1 MNKNKLVKRTLAI
14 VLSAAMVF
22 TNIGHSP
29 TVAYAA
35 SGNSVDFMVSGTDFV
50 AAIEDMIH
58 SGAEPLK
65 QEELDF
71 TNGKAEKYY
80 QFFFD
85 GEDPVYEF
93 YPEFDGQDMEAEVR
107 VFVRLPEAADDTYSL
122 TGEEEI
128 IFLYINNSEDTIS
141 CSTTILMSDGSEKR
155 TKRVTVKD
163 YETAFGDNRIEYK
176 SNTSATGQTEAEIPE
191 SDAAE
196 IEKPGTDAPMVET
209 PETSMEESGVTEPE
223 TGSGIPDQ
231 ETEEKENEAV
241 ETDEVIEDTKPEIV
255 EKSEPETQSPDVS
268 EEGKTQAD
276 SPVASR
282 IRHAVPVVAAV
293 DTGEENSTIEPS
305 VDKQQEDTET
315 SGTHDDS
322 EKHSNDKDNETVG
335 SVPKE
340 SSAEAESETES
351 LTEESGK
358 QTEAPADE
366 TGEETTAVESSE
378 PATDIQT
385 PSEESRTETSEET
398 QTETSEETQPVESE
412 PVQVTETQES
422 QISTETESIPVSSI
436 GNGDLVGMD
445 GCSTA
450 KAYVTTLKKLK
461 VLDEVDGYRVTY
473 EITPEDKAAI
483 VDKCDRVKA
492 GESVT
497 FGVEEQEGFRVG
509 QVEANGDVVESAYSE
524 ENIVWFTLEYV
535 EEDLEILITM
545 VPDGTSMP
553 FNKTIS
559 MDDGMDITISA
570 LPGVLPENTEV
581 TAEIVTSQVEEA
593 IRSDQSEEGRE
604 IIAAPAYDINLCLD
618 GEKLD
623 DEIWNRNGAVTVSFS
638 GPLMDQLI
646 QESQMAQVL
655 WVKDENNSTEVMEGS
670 YKDITREGTTED
682 LSFETSHFTTF
693 AAVFAVAPDIS
704 NVFNIDE
711 HGLMDEDFPKLVVRD
726 KDENTLDIE
735 ITEQE
740 DGARRVTLKD
750 GKPLPRNI
758 STWFEISYDFKNSSD
773 PFFETYSVQKGDH
786 FTYQFPSNILYD
798 KKQTVVKDIN
808 GGEAVIGTA
817 SINAE
822 GYMDVEI
829 TAENVGQNY
838 RGTAEA
844 GGKLDLEKVLE
855 EKNEITLVGDEVEYI
870 MELVPAPVQENYSV
884 KVVKGP
890 KSGKWT
896 DQDIRYDENRLP
908 SALQY
913 HVTVTADA
921 QNSGP
926 ITNVEVSDTLGNTK
940 NGTIVFDKTQE
951 IKFESNNQ
959 DTVIDNVTFGGMS
972 NGGKTIGIQLNTKDG
987 MPASMM
993 PGESVSLSYWVKL
1006 GAGAWSGQNTGN
1018 SSKEMSA
1025 SLFLE
1030 LKNTVNVTADK
1041 KVSGSDSTTFKRTI
1055 ECVTKSG
1062 IVHYNYEIDGKTEPV
1077 VIEYHVFVNP
1087 RLINMT
1093 GWTIED
1099 KLDKNQKYLGNVEV
1113 IAYTGKNGT
1122 SLGKVDDIEPIISK
1136 NPQTWKYVIENPG
1149 KYYYDFKYF
1158 TTPNEATESNLSNE
1172 IKITWPGG
1180 GSGGIGGSTGVGFL
1194 YNTYTMT
1201 KKNLSSNMKSS
1212 NNINSGGV
1220 YEPVNNTAGNVG
1232 WGDEFGTIR
1241 WQSVLTPYADGQTK
1255 GATIPAGTVYKD
1267 SLSVIKWGNKNK
1279 EDAARANMH
1288 TFKDDGSFKASFVL
1302 KDGNG
1307 RAISPDDGTYTLSFD
1322 EKLGN
1327 RGFSV
1332 VFSKD
1337 VPGPVVIEYES
1348 FVDLEMLENVGV
1360 FDKDGTKDNLRFK
1373 NVGEMTINGTTWKSA
1388 TSQPYYIEDY
1398 ISKNWVKNDT
1408 KAGTITW
1415 NLNINKGYGNDAPQ
1429 NLGRFTVDVIEY
1441 IPEGLTL
1448 DHIKFQSMNYTLKP
1462 EKGDY
1467 DIDGNK
1473 VTIHLN
1479 TVARNFSGYK
1489 MSKHIN
1495 LNIITKV
1502 TDPSIKSFTNSA
1514 QMVID
1519 GNMLHKVSAT
1529 TGFDKSFLKKGMA
1542 YSRDTAP
1549 YAEYTIL
1556 VNQPGA
1562 DISNGTLTVIDTL
1575 GVPGKMAYV
1584 PDSFKVTNAENGTP
1598 IEEANIRVGKDS
1610 FGNDSFEISNL
1621 PNKTP
1626 IKIFYKV
1633 MITGAINETV
1643 DTKNTASLLYS
1654 REGIIT
1660 ETIER
1665 SVTIVKAA
1673 FTGGG
1678 KFSIKLYKVDQNK
1691 QPLTGAAFTLS
1702 KVSEVGSP
1710 DLEYVGEF
1718 TPVIDSGNPQA
1729 GAAVL
1734 ITGLEKGQ
1742 LYYLEETTVPEG
1754 YQKAEGEYF
1763 IIPDRENGI
1772 GVPDGAIAIENA
1784 GTPHVVE
1791 NIKNSGTL
1799 KLTKDVNGR
1808 ESGSD
1813 FETDFYFTVYGGDR
1827 YYDRDGSYADLRT
1840 VKLHYDSR
1848 IADNSLILSLPIGE
1862 YVVKEVADAEG
1873 TPING
1878 DNFYYNVQINGE
1890 DRNEAVIAIEKEQQ
1904 AECLVKNLYEAD
1916 GNPQFTAMKTMEG
1929 RPLEEGEFTF
1939 RIYEGDTLKAEAQNG
1954 LNGVILFPE
1963 INYKANDAGRHTY
1976 TIMEQKGTLTGVD
1989 YDDTVY
1995 TVTVEVTDNHD
2006 RTVSAEI
2013 VNIQRSD
2020 GAEAEVIQF
2029 NNVYHEN
2036 PETTPDPSPNPNPNP
2051 SPSPG
2056 GSTGGGGGTSNTGGG
2071 RYQPSDGGPG
2081 VTISITPEEVP
2092 MAQIPSQP
2100 DSLIT
2105 ILDDDVPLA
2114 PLPKTGDMSVD
2125 HYMLTVISMLLT
2137 GIYLALTKRKK
2148 E

>member
-335 SVPKE
+335 NVPKE

-711 HGLMDEDFPKLVVRD
+711 YGLMDKDFPKLVVRD

-1113 IAYTGKNGT
+1113 IA
-1122 SLGKVDDIEPIISK
+1122 
-1136 NPQTWKYVIENPG
+1136 
-1149 KYYYDFKYF
+1149 
-1158 TTPNEATESNLSNE
+1158 
-1172 IKITWPGG
+1172 
-1180 GSGGIGGSTGVGFL
+1180 
-1194 YNTYTMT
+1194 
-1201 KKNLSSNMKSS
+1201 
-1212 NNINSGGV
+1212 
-1220 YEPVNNTAGNVG
+1220 
-1232 WGDEFGTIR
+1232 
-1241 WQSVLTPYADGQTK
+1241 
-1255 GATIPAGTVYKD
+1255 
-1267 SLSVIKWGNKNK
+1267 
-1279 EDAARANMH
+1279 
-1288 TFKDDGSFKASFVL
+1288 
-1302 KDGNG
+1302 
-1307 RAISPDDGTYTLSFD
+1307 
-1322 EKLGN
+1322 
-1327 RGFSV
+1327 
-1332 VFSKD
+1332 
-1337 VPGPVVIEYES
+1337 
-1348 FVDLEMLENVGV
+1348 
-1360 FDKDGTKDNLRFK
+1360 
-1373 NVGEMTINGTTWKSA
+1373 
-1388 TSQPYYIEDY
+1388 
-1398 ISKNWVKNDT
+1398 
-1408 KAGTITW
+1408 
-1415 NLNINKGYGNDAPQ
+1415 
-1429 NLGRFTVDVIEY
+1429 
-1441 IPEGLTL
+1441 
-1448 DHIKFQSMNYTLKP
+1448 
-1462 EKGDY
+1462 
-1467 DIDGNK
+1467 
-1473 VTIHLN
+1473 
-1479 TVARNFSGYK
+1479 
-1489 MSKHIN
+1489 
-1495 LNIITKV
+1495 
-1502 TDPSIKSFTNSA
+1502 
-1514 QMVID
+1514 
-1519 GNMLHKVSAT
+1519 
-1529 TGFDKSFLKKGMA
+1529 
-1542 YSRDTAP
+1542 
-1549 YAEYTIL
+1549 
-1556 VNQPGA
+1556 
-1562 DISNGTLTVIDTL
+1562 
-1575 GVPGKMAYV
+1575 
-1584 PDSFKVTNAENGTP
+1584 
-1598 IEEANIRVGKDS
+1598 
-1610 FGNDSFEISNL
+1610 
-1621 PNKTP
+1621 
-1626 IKIFYKV
+1626 
-1633 MITGAINETV
+1633 
-1643 DTKNTASLLYS
+1643 
-1654 REGIIT
+1654 
-1660 ETIER
+1660 
-1665 SVTIVKAA
+1665 
-1673 FTGGG
+1673 
-1678 KFSIKLYKVDQNK
+1678 
-1691 QPLTGAAFTLS
+1691 
-1702 KVSEVGSP
+1702 
-1710 DLEYVGEF
+1710 
-1718 TPVIDSGNPQA
+1718 
-1729 GAAVL
+1729 
-1734 ITGLEKGQ
+1734 
-1742 LYYLEETTVPEG
+1742 
-1754 YQKAEGEYF
+1754 
-1763 IIPDRENGI
+1763 
-1772 GVPDGAIAIENA
+1772 
-1784 GTPHVVE
+1784 
-1791 NIKNSGTL
+1791 
-1799 KLTKDVNGR
+1799 
-1808 ESGSD
+1808 
-1813 FETDFYFTVYGGDR
+1813 
-1827 YYDRDGSYADLRT
+1827 
-1840 VKLHYDSR
+1840 
-1848 IADNSLILSLPIGE
+1848 
-1862 YVVKEVADAEG
+1862 
-1873 TPING
+1873 
-1878 DNFYYNVQINGE
+1878 
-1890 DRNEAVIAIEKEQQ
+1890 
-1904 AECLVKNLYEAD
+1904 
-1916 GNPQFTAMKTMEG
+1916 
-1929 RPLEEGEFTF
+1929 
-1939 RIYEGDTLKAEAQNG
+1939 
-1954 LNGVILFPE
+1954 
-1963 INYKANDAGRHTY
+1963 
-1976 TIMEQKGTLTGVD
+1976 
-1989 YDDTVY
+1989 
-1995 TVTVEVTDNHD
+1995 
-2006 RTVSAEI
+2006 
-2013 VNIQRSD
+2013 
-2020 GAEAEVIQF
+2020 
-2029 NNVYHEN
+2029 
-2036 PETTPDPSPNPNPNP
+2036 
-2051 SPSPG
+2051 
-2056 GSTGGGGGTSNTGGG
+2056 
-2071 RYQPSDGGPG
+2071 
-2081 VTISITPEEVP
+2081 
-2092 MAQIPSQP
+2092 
-2100 DSLIT
+2100 
-2105 ILDDDVPLA
+2105 
-2114 PLPKTGDMSVD
+2114 
-2125 HYMLTVISMLLT
+2125 
-2137 GIYLALTKRKK
+2137 
-2148 E
+2148 

>member
-35 SGNSVDFMVSGTDFV
+35 SGNSVDFMVSGADFV
-50 AAIEDMIH
+50 AAIEDMIY

-85 GEDPVYEF
+85 GEEPLYEF

-335 SVPKE
+335 NVPKE

-972 NGGKTIGIQLNTKDG
+972 NGGKTIGI
-987 MPASMM
+987 
-993 PGESVSLSYWVKL
+993 
-1006 GAGAWSGQNTGN
+1006 
-1018 SSKEMSA
+1018 
-1025 SLFLE
+1025 
-1030 LKNTVNVTADK
+1030 
-1041 KVSGSDSTTFKRTI
+1041 
-1055 ECVTKSG
+1055 
-1062 IVHYNYEIDGKTEPV
+1062 
-1077 VIEYHVFVNP
+1077 
-1087 RLINMT
+1087 
-1093 GWTIED
+1093 
-1099 KLDKNQKYLGNVEV
+1099 
-1113 IAYTGKNGT
+1113 
-1122 SLGKVDDIEPIISK
+1122 
-1136 NPQTWKYVIENPG
+1136 
-1149 KYYYDFKYF
+1149 
-1158 TTPNEATESNLSNE
+1158 
-1172 IKITWPGG
+1172 
-1180 GSGGIGGSTGVGFL
+1180 
-1194 YNTYTMT
+1194 
-1201 KKNLSSNMKSS
+1201 
-1212 NNINSGGV
+1212 
-1220 YEPVNNTAGNVG
+1220 
-1232 WGDEFGTIR
+1232 
-1241 WQSVLTPYADGQTK
+1241 
-1255 GATIPAGTVYKD
+1255 
-1267 SLSVIKWGNKNK
+1267 
-1279 EDAARANMH
+1279 
-1288 TFKDDGSFKASFVL
+1288 
-1302 KDGNG
+1302 
-1307 RAISPDDGTYTLSFD
+1307 
-1322 EKLGN
+1322 
-1327 RGFSV
+1327 
-1332 VFSKD
+1332 
-1337 VPGPVVIEYES
+1337 
-1348 FVDLEMLENVGV
+1348 
-1360 FDKDGTKDNLRFK
+1360 
-1373 NVGEMTINGTTWKSA
+1373 
-1388 TSQPYYIEDY
+1388 
-1398 ISKNWVKNDT
+1398 
-1408 KAGTITW
+1408 
-1415 NLNINKGYGNDAPQ
+1415 
-1429 NLGRFTVDVIEY
+1429 
-1441 IPEGLTL
+1441 
-1448 DHIKFQSMNYTLKP
+1448 
-1462 EKGDY
+1462 
-1467 DIDGNK
+1467 
-1473 VTIHLN
+1473 
-1479 TVARNFSGYK
+1479 
-1489 MSKHIN
+1489 
-1495 LNIITKV
+1495 
-1502 TDPSIKSFTNSA
+1502 
-1514 QMVID
+1514 
-1519 GNMLHKVSAT
+1519 
-1529 TGFDKSFLKKGMA
+1529 
-1542 YSRDTAP
+1542 
-1549 YAEYTIL
+1549 
-1556 VNQPGA
+1556 
-1562 DISNGTLTVIDTL
+1562 
-1575 GVPGKMAYV
+1575 
-1584 PDSFKVTNAENGTP
+1584 
-1598 IEEANIRVGKDS
+1598 
-1610 FGNDSFEISNL
+1610 
-1621 PNKTP
+1621 
-1626 IKIFYKV
+1626 
-1633 MITGAINETV
+1633 
-1643 DTKNTASLLYS
+1643 
-1654 REGIIT
+1654 
-1660 ETIER
+1660 
-1665 SVTIVKAA
+1665 
-1673 FTGGG
+1673 
-1678 KFSIKLYKVDQNK
+1678 
-1691 QPLTGAAFTLS
+1691 
-1702 KVSEVGSP
+1702 
-1710 DLEYVGEF
+1710 
-1718 TPVIDSGNPQA
+1718 
-1729 GAAVL
+1729 
-1734 ITGLEKGQ
+1734 
-1742 LYYLEETTVPEG
+1742 
-1754 YQKAEGEYF
+1754 
-1763 IIPDRENGI
+1763 
-1772 GVPDGAIAIENA
+1772 
-1784 GTPHVVE
+1784 
-1791 NIKNSGTL
+1791 
-1799 KLTKDVNGR
+1799 
-1808 ESGSD
+1808 
-1813 FETDFYFTVYGGDR
+1813 
-1827 YYDRDGSYADLRT
+1827 
-1840 VKLHYDSR
+1840 
-1848 IADNSLILSLPIGE
+1848 
-1862 YVVKEVADAEG
+1862 
-1873 TPING
+1873 
-1878 DNFYYNVQINGE
+1878 
-1890 DRNEAVIAIEKEQQ
+1890 
-1904 AECLVKNLYEAD
+1904 
-1916 GNPQFTAMKTMEG
+1916 
-1929 RPLEEGEFTF
+1929 
-1939 RIYEGDTLKAEAQNG
+1939 
-1954 LNGVILFPE
+1954 
-1963 INYKANDAGRHTY
+1963 
-1976 TIMEQKGTLTGVD
+1976 
-1989 YDDTVY
+1989 
-1995 TVTVEVTDNHD
+1995 
-2006 RTVSAEI
+2006 
-2013 VNIQRSD
+2013 
-2020 GAEAEVIQF
+2020 
-2029 NNVYHEN
+2029 
-2036 PETTPDPSPNPNPNP
+2036 
-2051 SPSPG
+2051 
-2056 GSTGGGGGTSNTGGG
+2056 
-2071 RYQPSDGGPG
+2071 
-2081 VTISITPEEVP
+2081 
-2092 MAQIPSQP
+2092 
-2100 DSLIT
+2100 
-2105 ILDDDVPLA
+2105 
-2114 PLPKTGDMSVD
+2114 
-2125 HYMLTVISMLLT
+2125 
-2137 GIYLALTKRKK
+2137 
-2148 E
+2148 

>member
-335 SVPKE
+335 NVPKE

-655 WVKDENNSTEVMEGS
+655 WVKDEDNSTEVMEGS

-926 ITNVEVSDTLGNTK
+926 ITNVKVSDTLGNTK

-972 NGGKTIGIQLNTKDG
+972 NGGKTIGI
-987 MPASMM
+987 
-993 PGESVSLSYWVKL
+993 
-1006 GAGAWSGQNTGN
+1006 
-1018 SSKEMSA
+1018 
-1025 SLFLE
+1025 
-1030 LKNTVNVTADK
+1030 
-1041 KVSGSDSTTFKRTI
+1041 
-1055 ECVTKSG
+1055 
-1062 IVHYNYEIDGKTEPV
+1062 
-1077 VIEYHVFVNP
+1077 
-1087 RLINMT
+1087 
-1093 GWTIED
+1093 
-1099 KLDKNQKYLGNVEV
+1099 
-1113 IAYTGKNGT
+1113 
-1122 SLGKVDDIEPIISK
+1122 
-1136 NPQTWKYVIENPG
+1136 
-1149 KYYYDFKYF
+1149 
-1158 TTPNEATESNLSNE
+1158 
-1172 IKITWPGG
+1172 
-1180 GSGGIGGSTGVGFL
+1180 
-1194 YNTYTMT
+1194 
-1201 KKNLSSNMKSS
+1201 
-1212 NNINSGGV
+1212 
-1220 YEPVNNTAGNVG
+1220 
-1232 WGDEFGTIR
+1232 
-1241 WQSVLTPYADGQTK
+1241 
-1255 GATIPAGTVYKD
+1255 
-1267 SLSVIKWGNKNK
+1267 
-1279 EDAARANMH
+1279 
-1288 TFKDDGSFKASFVL
+1288 
-1302 KDGNG
+1302 
-1307 RAISPDDGTYTLSFD
+1307 
-1322 EKLGN
+1322 
-1327 RGFSV
+1327 
-1332 VFSKD
+1332 
-1337 VPGPVVIEYES
+1337 
-1348 FVDLEMLENVGV
+1348 
-1360 FDKDGTKDNLRFK
+1360 
-1373 NVGEMTINGTTWKSA
+1373 
-1388 TSQPYYIEDY
+1388 
-1398 ISKNWVKNDT
+1398 
-1408 KAGTITW
+1408 
-1415 NLNINKGYGNDAPQ
+1415 
-1429 NLGRFTVDVIEY
+1429 
-1441 IPEGLTL
+1441 
-1448 DHIKFQSMNYTLKP
+1448 
-1462 EKGDY
+1462 
-1467 DIDGNK
+1467 
-1473 VTIHLN
+1473 
-1479 TVARNFSGYK
+1479 
-1489 MSKHIN
+1489 
-1495 LNIITKV
+1495 
-1502 TDPSIKSFTNSA
+1502 
-1514 QMVID
+1514 
-1519 GNMLHKVSAT
+1519 
-1529 TGFDKSFLKKGMA
+1529 
-1542 YSRDTAP
+1542 
-1549 YAEYTIL
+1549 
-1556 VNQPGA
+1556 
-1562 DISNGTLTVIDTL
+1562 
-1575 GVPGKMAYV
+1575 
-1584 PDSFKVTNAENGTP
+1584 
-1598 IEEANIRVGKDS
+1598 
-1610 FGNDSFEISNL
+1610 
-1621 PNKTP
+1621 
-1626 IKIFYKV
+1626 
-1633 MITGAINETV
+1633 
-1643 DTKNTASLLYS
+1643 
-1654 REGIIT
+1654 
-1660 ETIER
+1660 
-1665 SVTIVKAA
+1665 
-1673 FTGGG
+1673 
-1678 KFSIKLYKVDQNK
+1678 
-1691 QPLTGAAFTLS
+1691 
-1702 KVSEVGSP
+1702 
-1710 DLEYVGEF
+1710 
-1718 TPVIDSGNPQA
+1718 
-1729 GAAVL
+1729 
-1734 ITGLEKGQ
+1734 
-1742 LYYLEETTVPEG
+1742 
-1754 YQKAEGEYF
+1754 
-1763 IIPDRENGI
+1763 
-1772 GVPDGAIAIENA
+1772 
-1784 GTPHVVE
+1784 
-1791 NIKNSGTL
+1791 
-1799 KLTKDVNGR
+1799 
-1808 ESGSD
+1808 
-1813 FETDFYFTVYGGDR
+1813 
-1827 YYDRDGSYADLRT
+1827 
-1840 VKLHYDSR
+1840 
-1848 IADNSLILSLPIGE
+1848 
-1862 YVVKEVADAEG
+1862 
-1873 TPING
+1873 
-1878 DNFYYNVQINGE
+1878 
-1890 DRNEAVIAIEKEQQ
+1890 
-1904 AECLVKNLYEAD
+1904 
-1916 GNPQFTAMKTMEG
+1916 
-1929 RPLEEGEFTF
+1929 
-1939 RIYEGDTLKAEAQNG
+1939 
-1954 LNGVILFPE
+1954 
-1963 INYKANDAGRHTY
+1963 
-1976 TIMEQKGTLTGVD
+1976 
-1989 YDDTVY
+1989 
-1995 TVTVEVTDNHD
+1995 
-2006 RTVSAEI
+2006 
-2013 VNIQRSD
+2013 
-2020 GAEAEVIQF
+2020 
-2029 NNVYHEN
+2029 
-2036 PETTPDPSPNPNPNP
+2036 
-2051 SPSPG
+2051 
-2056 GSTGGGGGTSNTGGG
+2056 
-2071 RYQPSDGGPG
+2071 
-2081 VTISITPEEVP
+2081 
-2092 MAQIPSQP
+2092 
-2100 DSLIT
+2100 
-2105 ILDDDVPLA
+2105 
-2114 PLPKTGDMSVD
+2114 
-2125 HYMLTVISMLLT
+2125 
-2137 GIYLALTKRKK
+2137 
-2148 E
+2148 

>member
-335 SVPKE
+335 NVPKE
-340 SSAEAESETES
+340 SSAEAESATES

-972 NGGKTIGIQLNTKDG
+972 NGGKTIGI
-987 MPASMM
+987 
-993 PGESVSLSYWVKL
+993 
-1006 GAGAWSGQNTGN
+1006 
-1018 SSKEMSA
+1018 
-1025 SLFLE
+1025 
-1030 LKNTVNVTADK
+1030 
-1041 KVSGSDSTTFKRTI
+1041 
-1055 ECVTKSG
+1055 
-1062 IVHYNYEIDGKTEPV
+1062 
-1077 VIEYHVFVNP
+1077 
-1087 RLINMT
+1087 
-1093 GWTIED
+1093 
-1099 KLDKNQKYLGNVEV
+1099 
-1113 IAYTGKNGT
+1113 
-1122 SLGKVDDIEPIISK
+1122 
-1136 NPQTWKYVIENPG
+1136 
-1149 KYYYDFKYF
+1149 
-1158 TTPNEATESNLSNE
+1158 
-1172 IKITWPGG
+1172 
-1180 GSGGIGGSTGVGFL
+1180 
-1194 YNTYTMT
+1194 
-1201 KKNLSSNMKSS
+1201 
-1212 NNINSGGV
+1212 
-1220 YEPVNNTAGNVG
+1220 
-1232 WGDEFGTIR
+1232 
-1241 WQSVLTPYADGQTK
+1241 
-1255 GATIPAGTVYKD
+1255 
-1267 SLSVIKWGNKNK
+1267 
-1279 EDAARANMH
+1279 
-1288 TFKDDGSFKASFVL
+1288 
-1302 KDGNG
+1302 
-1307 RAISPDDGTYTLSFD
+1307 
-1322 EKLGN
+1322 
-1327 RGFSV
+1327 
-1332 VFSKD
+1332 
-1337 VPGPVVIEYES
+1337 
-1348 FVDLEMLENVGV
+1348 
-1360 FDKDGTKDNLRFK
+1360 
-1373 NVGEMTINGTTWKSA
+1373 
-1388 TSQPYYIEDY
+1388 
-1398 ISKNWVKNDT
+1398 
-1408 KAGTITW
+1408 
-1415 NLNINKGYGNDAPQ
+1415 
-1429 NLGRFTVDVIEY
+1429 
-1441 IPEGLTL
+1441 
-1448 DHIKFQSMNYTLKP
+1448 
-1462 EKGDY
+1462 
-1467 DIDGNK
+1467 
-1473 VTIHLN
+1473 
-1479 TVARNFSGYK
+1479 
-1489 MSKHIN
+1489 
-1495 LNIITKV
+1495 
-1502 TDPSIKSFTNSA
+1502 
-1514 QMVID
+1514 
-1519 GNMLHKVSAT
+1519 
-1529 TGFDKSFLKKGMA
+1529 
-1542 YSRDTAP
+1542 
-1549 YAEYTIL
+1549 
-1556 VNQPGA
+1556 
-1562 DISNGTLTVIDTL
+1562 
-1575 GVPGKMAYV
+1575 
-1584 PDSFKVTNAENGTP
+1584 
-1598 IEEANIRVGKDS
+1598 
-1610 FGNDSFEISNL
+1610 
-1621 PNKTP
+1621 
-1626 IKIFYKV
+1626 
-1633 MITGAINETV
+1633 
-1643 DTKNTASLLYS
+1643 
-1654 REGIIT
+1654 
-1660 ETIER
+1660 
-1665 SVTIVKAA
+1665 
-1673 FTGGG
+1673 
-1678 KFSIKLYKVDQNK
+1678 
-1691 QPLTGAAFTLS
+1691 
-1702 KVSEVGSP
+1702 
-1710 DLEYVGEF
+1710 
-1718 TPVIDSGNPQA
+1718 
-1729 GAAVL
+1729 
-1734 ITGLEKGQ
+1734 
-1742 LYYLEETTVPEG
+1742 
-1754 YQKAEGEYF
+1754 
-1763 IIPDRENGI
+1763 
-1772 GVPDGAIAIENA
+1772 
-1784 GTPHVVE
+1784 
-1791 NIKNSGTL
+1791 
-1799 KLTKDVNGR
+1799 
-1808 ESGSD
+1808 
-1813 FETDFYFTVYGGDR
+1813 
-1827 YYDRDGSYADLRT
+1827 
-1840 VKLHYDSR
+1840 
-1848 IADNSLILSLPIGE
+1848 
-1862 YVVKEVADAEG
+1862 
-1873 TPING
+1873 
-1878 DNFYYNVQINGE
+1878 
-1890 DRNEAVIAIEKEQQ
+1890 
-1904 AECLVKNLYEAD
+1904 
-1916 GNPQFTAMKTMEG
+1916 
-1929 RPLEEGEFTF
+1929 
-1939 RIYEGDTLKAEAQNG
+1939 
-1954 LNGVILFPE
+1954 
-1963 INYKANDAGRHTY
+1963 
-1976 TIMEQKGTLTGVD
+1976 
-1989 YDDTVY
+1989 
-1995 TVTVEVTDNHD
+1995 
-2006 RTVSAEI
+2006 
-2013 VNIQRSD
+2013 
-2020 GAEAEVIQF
+2020 
-2029 NNVYHEN
+2029 
-2036 PETTPDPSPNPNPNP
+2036 
-2051 SPSPG
+2051 
-2056 GSTGGGGGTSNTGGG
+2056 
-2071 RYQPSDGGPG
+2071 
-2081 VTISITPEEVP
+2081 
-2092 MAQIPSQP
+2092 
-2100 DSLIT
+2100 
-2105 ILDDDVPLA
+2105 
-2114 PLPKTGDMSVD
+2114 
-2125 HYMLTVISMLLT
+2125 
-2137 GIYLALTKRKK
+2137 
-2148 E
+2148 

>member
-1 MNKNKLVKRTLAI
+1 MNKYKLMKRMLAI

-22 TNIGHSP
+22 TNIGHTP

-35 SGNSVDFMVSGTDFV
+35 SGNSVDFMVSGADFV
-50 AAIEDMIH
+50 AAIEDMIY

-85 GEDPVYEF
+85 GEEPLYEF

-107 VFVRLPEAADDTYSL
+107 VFIRLPEAVDDTYSL

-141 CSTTILMSDGSEKR
+141 CSTTISMSDGSEKR

-176 SNTSATGQTEAEIPE
+176 SSTSAADQTEAEVPE

-196 IEKPGTDAPMVET
+196 NEKPGTDAPTVET

-335 SVPKE
+335 NVPKE

-655 WVKDENNSTEVMEGS
+655 WVKDEDNSTEVMEGS

-711 HGLMDEDFPKLVVRD
+711 HGLMDKDFPKLVVRD

-926 ITNVEVSDTLGNTK
+926 ITNVKVSDTLGNTK

-993 PGESVSLSYWVKL
+993 PDRKSTRL
-1006 GAGAWSGQNTGN
+1006 N
-1018 SSKEMSA
+1018 SS
-1025 SLFLE
+1025 
-1030 LKNTVNVTADK
+1030 
-1041 KVSGSDSTTFKRTI
+1041 
-1055 ECVTKSG
+1055 
-1062 IVHYNYEIDGKTEPV
+1062 H
-1077 VIEYHVFVNP
+1077 
-1087 RLINMT
+1087 RL
-1093 GWTIED
+1093 
-1099 KLDKNQKYLGNVEV
+1099 
-1113 IAYTGKNGT
+1113 
-1122 SLGKVDDIEPIISK
+1122 
-1136 NPQTWKYVIENPG
+1136 
-1149 KYYYDFKYF
+1149 
-1158 TTPNEATESNLSNE
+1158 
-1172 IKITWPGG
+1172 
-1180 GSGGIGGSTGVGFL
+1180 
-1194 YNTYTMT
+1194 
-1201 KKNLSSNMKSS
+1201 
-1212 NNINSGGV
+1212 
-1220 YEPVNNTAGNVG
+1220 
-1232 WGDEFGTIR
+1232 
-1241 WQSVLTPYADGQTK
+1241 
-1255 GATIPAGTVYKD
+1255 
-1267 SLSVIKWGNKNK
+1267 
-1279 EDAARANMH
+1279 
-1288 TFKDDGSFKASFVL
+1288 
-1302 KDGNG
+1302 
-1307 RAISPDDGTYTLSFD
+1307 
-1322 EKLGN
+1322 
-1327 RGFSV
+1327 
-1332 VFSKD
+1332 
-1337 VPGPVVIEYES
+1337 
-1348 FVDLEMLENVGV
+1348 
-1360 FDKDGTKDNLRFK
+1360 
-1373 NVGEMTINGTTWKSA
+1373 
-1388 TSQPYYIEDY
+1388 
-1398 ISKNWVKNDT
+1398 
-1408 KAGTITW
+1408 
-1415 NLNINKGYGNDAPQ
+1415 
-1429 NLGRFTVDVIEY
+1429 
-1441 IPEGLTL
+1441 
-1448 DHIKFQSMNYTLKP
+1448 
-1462 EKGDY
+1462 
-1467 DIDGNK
+1467 
-1473 VTIHLN
+1473 
-1479 TVARNFSGYK
+1479 
-1489 MSKHIN
+1489 
-1495 LNIITKV
+1495 
-1502 TDPSIKSFTNSA
+1502 
-1514 QMVID
+1514 
-1519 GNMLHKVSAT
+1519 
-1529 TGFDKSFLKKGMA
+1529 
-1542 YSRDTAP
+1542 
-1549 YAEYTIL
+1549 
-1556 VNQPGA
+1556 
-1562 DISNGTLTVIDTL
+1562 
-1575 GVPGKMAYV
+1575 
-1584 PDSFKVTNAENGTP
+1584 
-1598 IEEANIRVGKDS
+1598 
-1610 FGNDSFEISNL
+1610 
-1621 PNKTP
+1621 
-1626 IKIFYKV
+1626 
-1633 MITGAINETV
+1633 
-1643 DTKNTASLLYS
+1643 
-1654 REGIIT
+1654 
-1660 ETIER
+1660 
-1665 SVTIVKAA
+1665 
-1673 FTGGG
+1673 
-1678 KFSIKLYKVDQNK
+1678 
-1691 QPLTGAAFTLS
+1691 
-1702 KVSEVGSP
+1702 
-1710 DLEYVGEF
+1710 
-1718 TPVIDSGNPQA
+1718 
-1729 GAAVL
+1729 
-1734 ITGLEKGQ
+1734 
-1742 LYYLEETTVPEG
+1742 
-1754 YQKAEGEYF
+1754 
-1763 IIPDRENGI
+1763 
-1772 GVPDGAIAIENA
+1772 
-1784 GTPHVVE
+1784 
-1791 NIKNSGTL
+1791 
-1799 KLTKDVNGR
+1799 
-1808 ESGSD
+1808 
-1813 FETDFYFTVYGGDR
+1813 
-1827 YYDRDGSYADLRT
+1827 
-1840 VKLHYDSR
+1840 
-1848 IADNSLILSLPIGE
+1848 
-1862 YVVKEVADAEG
+1862 
-1873 TPING
+1873 
-1878 DNFYYNVQINGE
+1878 
-1890 DRNEAVIAIEKEQQ
+1890 
-1904 AECLVKNLYEAD
+1904 
-1916 GNPQFTAMKTMEG
+1916 
-1929 RPLEEGEFTF
+1929 
-1939 RIYEGDTLKAEAQNG
+1939 
-1954 LNGVILFPE
+1954 
-1963 INYKANDAGRHTY
+1963 
-1976 TIMEQKGTLTGVD
+1976 
-1989 YDDTVY
+1989 
-1995 TVTVEVTDNHD
+1995 
-2006 RTVSAEI
+2006 
-2013 VNIQRSD
+2013 
-2020 GAEAEVIQF
+2020 
-2029 NNVYHEN
+2029 
-2036 PETTPDPSPNPNPNP
+2036 
-2051 SPSPG
+2051 
-2056 GSTGGGGGTSNTGGG
+2056 
-2071 RYQPSDGGPG
+2071 
-2081 VTISITPEEVP
+2081 
-2092 MAQIPSQP
+2092 
-2100 DSLIT
+2100 
-2105 ILDDDVPLA
+2105 
-2114 PLPKTGDMSVD
+2114 
-2125 HYMLTVISMLLT
+2125 
-2137 GIYLALTKRKK
+2137 
-2148 E
+2148 

>member
-972 NGGKTIGIQLNTKDG
+972 NGGKTIGI
-987 MPASMM
+987 
-993 PGESVSLSYWVKL
+993 
-1006 GAGAWSGQNTGN
+1006 
-1018 SSKEMSA
+1018 
-1025 SLFLE
+1025 
-1030 LKNTVNVTADK
+1030 
-1041 KVSGSDSTTFKRTI
+1041 
-1055 ECVTKSG
+1055 
-1062 IVHYNYEIDGKTEPV
+1062 
-1077 VIEYHVFVNP
+1077 
-1087 RLINMT
+1087 
-1093 GWTIED
+1093 
-1099 KLDKNQKYLGNVEV
+1099 
-1113 IAYTGKNGT
+1113 
-1122 SLGKVDDIEPIISK
+1122 
-1136 NPQTWKYVIENPG
+1136 
-1149 KYYYDFKYF
+1149 
-1158 TTPNEATESNLSNE
+1158 
-1172 IKITWPGG
+1172 
-1180 GSGGIGGSTGVGFL
+1180 
-1194 YNTYTMT
+1194 
-1201 KKNLSSNMKSS
+1201 
-1212 NNINSGGV
+1212 
-1220 YEPVNNTAGNVG
+1220 
-1232 WGDEFGTIR
+1232 
-1241 WQSVLTPYADGQTK
+1241 
-1255 GATIPAGTVYKD
+1255 
-1267 SLSVIKWGNKNK
+1267 
-1279 EDAARANMH
+1279 
-1288 TFKDDGSFKASFVL
+1288 
-1302 KDGNG
+1302 
-1307 RAISPDDGTYTLSFD
+1307 
-1322 EKLGN
+1322 
-1327 RGFSV
+1327 
-1332 VFSKD
+1332 
-1337 VPGPVVIEYES
+1337 
-1348 FVDLEMLENVGV
+1348 
-1360 FDKDGTKDNLRFK
+1360 
-1373 NVGEMTINGTTWKSA
+1373 
-1388 TSQPYYIEDY
+1388 
-1398 ISKNWVKNDT
+1398 
-1408 KAGTITW
+1408 
-1415 NLNINKGYGNDAPQ
+1415 
-1429 NLGRFTVDVIEY
+1429 
-1441 IPEGLTL
+1441 
-1448 DHIKFQSMNYTLKP
+1448 
-1462 EKGDY
+1462 
-1467 DIDGNK
+1467 
-1473 VTIHLN
+1473 
-1479 TVARNFSGYK
+1479 
-1489 MSKHIN
+1489 
-1495 LNIITKV
+1495 
-1502 TDPSIKSFTNSA
+1502 
-1514 QMVID
+1514 
-1519 GNMLHKVSAT
+1519 
-1529 TGFDKSFLKKGMA
+1529 
-1542 YSRDTAP
+1542 
-1549 YAEYTIL
+1549 
-1556 VNQPGA
+1556 
-1562 DISNGTLTVIDTL
+1562 
-1575 GVPGKMAYV
+1575 
-1584 PDSFKVTNAENGTP
+1584 
-1598 IEEANIRVGKDS
+1598 
-1610 FGNDSFEISNL
+1610 
-1621 PNKTP
+1621 
-1626 IKIFYKV
+1626 
-1633 MITGAINETV
+1633 
-1643 DTKNTASLLYS
+1643 
-1654 REGIIT
+1654 
-1660 ETIER
+1660 
-1665 SVTIVKAA
+1665 
-1673 FTGGG
+1673 
-1678 KFSIKLYKVDQNK
+1678 
-1691 QPLTGAAFTLS
+1691 
-1702 KVSEVGSP
+1702 
-1710 DLEYVGEF
+1710 
-1718 TPVIDSGNPQA
+1718 
-1729 GAAVL
+1729 
-1734 ITGLEKGQ
+1734 
-1742 LYYLEETTVPEG
+1742 
-1754 YQKAEGEYF
+1754 
-1763 IIPDRENGI
+1763 
-1772 GVPDGAIAIENA
+1772 
-1784 GTPHVVE
+1784 
-1791 NIKNSGTL
+1791 
-1799 KLTKDVNGR
+1799 
-1808 ESGSD
+1808 
-1813 FETDFYFTVYGGDR
+1813 
-1827 YYDRDGSYADLRT
+1827 
-1840 VKLHYDSR
+1840 
-1848 IADNSLILSLPIGE
+1848 
-1862 YVVKEVADAEG
+1862 
-1873 TPING
+1873 
-1878 DNFYYNVQINGE
+1878 
-1890 DRNEAVIAIEKEQQ
+1890 
-1904 AECLVKNLYEAD
+1904 
-1916 GNPQFTAMKTMEG
+1916 
-1929 RPLEEGEFTF
+1929 
-1939 RIYEGDTLKAEAQNG
+1939 
-1954 LNGVILFPE
+1954 
-1963 INYKANDAGRHTY
+1963 
-1976 TIMEQKGTLTGVD
+1976 
-1989 YDDTVY
+1989 
-1995 TVTVEVTDNHD
+1995 
-2006 RTVSAEI
+2006 
-2013 VNIQRSD
+2013 
-2020 GAEAEVIQF
+2020 
-2029 NNVYHEN
+2029 
-2036 PETTPDPSPNPNPNP
+2036 
-2051 SPSPG
+2051 
-2056 GSTGGGGGTSNTGGG
+2056 
-2071 RYQPSDGGPG
+2071 
-2081 VTISITPEEVP
+2081 
-2092 MAQIPSQP
+2092 
-2100 DSLIT
+2100 
-2105 ILDDDVPLA
+2105 
-2114 PLPKTGDMSVD
+2114 
-2125 HYMLTVISMLLT
+2125 
-2137 GIYLALTKRKK
+2137 
-2148 E
+2148 

>member
-241 ETDEVIEDTKPEIV
+241 ETDEVIEDTEPEIV

-315 SGTHDDS
+315 GGTHDDS

-358 QTEAPADE
+358 QTEASADE

-926 ITNVEVSDTLGNTK
+926 ITNVKVSDTLGNTK

-1041 KVSGSDSTTFKRTI
+1041 KVSGSDSTT
-1055 ECVTKSG
+1055 
-1062 IVHYNYEIDGKTEPV
+1062 
-1077 VIEYHVFVNP
+1077 
-1087 RLINMT
+1087 L
-1093 GWTIED
+1093 
-1099 KLDKNQKYLGNVEV
+1099 
-1113 IAYTGKNGT
+1113 
-1122 SLGKVDDIEPIISK
+1122 
-1136 NPQTWKYVIENPG
+1136 
-1149 KYYYDFKYF
+1149 
-1158 TTPNEATESNLSNE
+1158 
-1172 IKITWPGG
+1172 
-1180 GSGGIGGSTGVGFL
+1180 
-1194 YNTYTMT
+1194 
-1201 KKNLSSNMKSS
+1201 
-1212 NNINSGGV
+1212 
-1220 YEPVNNTAGNVG
+1220 
-1232 WGDEFGTIR
+1232 
-1241 WQSVLTPYADGQTK
+1241 
-1255 GATIPAGTVYKD
+1255 
-1267 SLSVIKWGNKNK
+1267 
-1279 EDAARANMH
+1279 
-1288 TFKDDGSFKASFVL
+1288 
-1302 KDGNG
+1302 
-1307 RAISPDDGTYTLSFD
+1307 
-1322 EKLGN
+1322 
-1327 RGFSV
+1327 
-1332 VFSKD
+1332 
-1337 VPGPVVIEYES
+1337 
-1348 FVDLEMLENVGV
+1348 
-1360 FDKDGTKDNLRFK
+1360 
-1373 NVGEMTINGTTWKSA
+1373 
-1388 TSQPYYIEDY
+1388 
-1398 ISKNWVKNDT
+1398 
-1408 KAGTITW
+1408 
-1415 NLNINKGYGNDAPQ
+1415 
-1429 NLGRFTVDVIEY
+1429 
-1441 IPEGLTL
+1441 
-1448 DHIKFQSMNYTLKP
+1448 
-1462 EKGDY
+1462 
-1467 DIDGNK
+1467 
-1473 VTIHLN
+1473 
-1479 TVARNFSGYK
+1479 
-1489 MSKHIN
+1489 
-1495 LNIITKV
+1495 
-1502 TDPSIKSFTNSA
+1502 
-1514 QMVID
+1514 
-1519 GNMLHKVSAT
+1519 
-1529 TGFDKSFLKKGMA
+1529 
-1542 YSRDTAP
+1542 
-1549 YAEYTIL
+1549 
-1556 VNQPGA
+1556 
-1562 DISNGTLTVIDTL
+1562 
-1575 GVPGKMAYV
+1575 
-1584 PDSFKVTNAENGTP
+1584 
-1598 IEEANIRVGKDS
+1598 
-1610 FGNDSFEISNL
+1610 
-1621 PNKTP
+1621 
-1626 IKIFYKV
+1626 
-1633 MITGAINETV
+1633 
-1643 DTKNTASLLYS
+1643 
-1654 REGIIT
+1654 
-1660 ETIER
+1660 
-1665 SVTIVKAA
+1665 
-1673 FTGGG
+1673 
-1678 KFSIKLYKVDQNK
+1678 
-1691 QPLTGAAFTLS
+1691 
-1702 KVSEVGSP
+1702 
-1710 DLEYVGEF
+1710 
-1718 TPVIDSGNPQA
+1718 
-1729 GAAVL
+1729 
-1734 ITGLEKGQ
+1734 
-1742 LYYLEETTVPEG
+1742 
-1754 YQKAEGEYF
+1754 
-1763 IIPDRENGI
+1763 
-1772 GVPDGAIAIENA
+1772 
-1784 GTPHVVE
+1784 
-1791 NIKNSGTL
+1791 
-1799 KLTKDVNGR
+1799 
-1808 ESGSD
+1808 
-1813 FETDFYFTVYGGDR
+1813 
-1827 YYDRDGSYADLRT
+1827 
-1840 VKLHYDSR
+1840 
-1848 IADNSLILSLPIGE
+1848 
-1862 YVVKEVADAEG
+1862 
-1873 TPING
+1873 
-1878 DNFYYNVQINGE
+1878 
-1890 DRNEAVIAIEKEQQ
+1890 
-1904 AECLVKNLYEAD
+1904 
-1916 GNPQFTAMKTMEG
+1916 
-1929 RPLEEGEFTF
+1929 
-1939 RIYEGDTLKAEAQNG
+1939 
-1954 LNGVILFPE
+1954 
-1963 INYKANDAGRHTY
+1963 
-1976 TIMEQKGTLTGVD
+1976 
-1989 YDDTVY
+1989 
-1995 TVTVEVTDNHD
+1995 
-2006 RTVSAEI
+2006 
-2013 VNIQRSD
+2013 
-2020 GAEAEVIQF
+2020 
-2029 NNVYHEN
+2029 
-2036 PETTPDPSPNPNPNP
+2036 
-2051 SPSPG
+2051 
-2056 GSTGGGGGTSNTGGG
+2056 
-2071 RYQPSDGGPG
+2071 
-2081 VTISITPEEVP
+2081 
-2092 MAQIPSQP
+2092 
-2100 DSLIT
+2100 
-2105 ILDDDVPLA
+2105 
-2114 PLPKTGDMSVD
+2114 
-2125 HYMLTVISMLLT
+2125 
-2137 GIYLALTKRKK
+2137 
-2148 E
+2148 

>member
-335 SVPKE
+335 NVPKE

-358 QTEAPADE
+358 QTEARADE

-655 WVKDENNSTEVMEGS
+655 WVKDEDNSTEVMEGS

-972 NGGKTIGIQLNTKDG
+972 NGGKTIGI
-987 MPASMM
+987 
-993 PGESVSLSYWVKL
+993 
-1006 GAGAWSGQNTGN
+1006 
-1018 SSKEMSA
+1018 
-1025 SLFLE
+1025 
-1030 LKNTVNVTADK
+1030 
-1041 KVSGSDSTTFKRTI
+1041 
-1055 ECVTKSG
+1055 
-1062 IVHYNYEIDGKTEPV
+1062 
-1077 VIEYHVFVNP
+1077 
-1087 RLINMT
+1087 
-1093 GWTIED
+1093 
-1099 KLDKNQKYLGNVEV
+1099 
-1113 IAYTGKNGT
+1113 
-1122 SLGKVDDIEPIISK
+1122 
-1136 NPQTWKYVIENPG
+1136 
-1149 KYYYDFKYF
+1149 
-1158 TTPNEATESNLSNE
+1158 
-1172 IKITWPGG
+1172 
-1180 GSGGIGGSTGVGFL
+1180 
-1194 YNTYTMT
+1194 
-1201 KKNLSSNMKSS
+1201 
-1212 NNINSGGV
+1212 
-1220 YEPVNNTAGNVG
+1220 
-1232 WGDEFGTIR
+1232 
-1241 WQSVLTPYADGQTK
+1241 
-1255 GATIPAGTVYKD
+1255 
-1267 SLSVIKWGNKNK
+1267 
-1279 EDAARANMH
+1279 
-1288 TFKDDGSFKASFVL
+1288 
-1302 KDGNG
+1302 
-1307 RAISPDDGTYTLSFD
+1307 
-1322 EKLGN
+1322 
-1327 RGFSV
+1327 
-1332 VFSKD
+1332 
-1337 VPGPVVIEYES
+1337 
-1348 FVDLEMLENVGV
+1348 
-1360 FDKDGTKDNLRFK
+1360 
-1373 NVGEMTINGTTWKSA
+1373 
-1388 TSQPYYIEDY
+1388 
-1398 ISKNWVKNDT
+1398 
-1408 KAGTITW
+1408 
-1415 NLNINKGYGNDAPQ
+1415 
-1429 NLGRFTVDVIEY
+1429 
-1441 IPEGLTL
+1441 
-1448 DHIKFQSMNYTLKP
+1448 
-1462 EKGDY
+1462 
-1467 DIDGNK
+1467 
-1473 VTIHLN
+1473 
-1479 TVARNFSGYK
+1479 
-1489 MSKHIN
+1489 
-1495 LNIITKV
+1495 
-1502 TDPSIKSFTNSA
+1502 
-1514 QMVID
+1514 
-1519 GNMLHKVSAT
+1519 
-1529 TGFDKSFLKKGMA
+1529 
-1542 YSRDTAP
+1542 
-1549 YAEYTIL
+1549 
-1556 VNQPGA
+1556 
-1562 DISNGTLTVIDTL
+1562 
-1575 GVPGKMAYV
+1575 
-1584 PDSFKVTNAENGTP
+1584 
-1598 IEEANIRVGKDS
+1598 
-1610 FGNDSFEISNL
+1610 
-1621 PNKTP
+1621 
-1626 IKIFYKV
+1626 
-1633 MITGAINETV
+1633 
-1643 DTKNTASLLYS
+1643 
-1654 REGIIT
+1654 
-1660 ETIER
+1660 
-1665 SVTIVKAA
+1665 
-1673 FTGGG
+1673 
-1678 KFSIKLYKVDQNK
+1678 
-1691 QPLTGAAFTLS
+1691 
-1702 KVSEVGSP
+1702 
-1710 DLEYVGEF
+1710 
-1718 TPVIDSGNPQA
+1718 
-1729 GAAVL
+1729 
-1734 ITGLEKGQ
+1734 
-1742 LYYLEETTVPEG
+1742 
-1754 YQKAEGEYF
+1754 
-1763 IIPDRENGI
+1763 
-1772 GVPDGAIAIENA
+1772 
-1784 GTPHVVE
+1784 
-1791 NIKNSGTL
+1791 
-1799 KLTKDVNGR
+1799 
-1808 ESGSD
+1808 
-1813 FETDFYFTVYGGDR
+1813 
-1827 YYDRDGSYADLRT
+1827 
-1840 VKLHYDSR
+1840 
-1848 IADNSLILSLPIGE
+1848 
-1862 YVVKEVADAEG
+1862 
-1873 TPING
+1873 
-1878 DNFYYNVQINGE
+1878 
-1890 DRNEAVIAIEKEQQ
+1890 
-1904 AECLVKNLYEAD
+1904 
-1916 GNPQFTAMKTMEG
+1916 
-1929 RPLEEGEFTF
+1929 
-1939 RIYEGDTLKAEAQNG
+1939 
-1954 LNGVILFPE
+1954 
-1963 INYKANDAGRHTY
+1963 
-1976 TIMEQKGTLTGVD
+1976 
-1989 YDDTVY
+1989 
-1995 TVTVEVTDNHD
+1995 
-2006 RTVSAEI
+2006 
-2013 VNIQRSD
+2013 
-2020 GAEAEVIQF
+2020 
-2029 NNVYHEN
+2029 
-2036 PETTPDPSPNPNPNP
+2036 
-2051 SPSPG
+2051 
-2056 GSTGGGGGTSNTGGG
+2056 
-2071 RYQPSDGGPG
+2071 
-2081 VTISITPEEVP
+2081 
-2092 MAQIPSQP
+2092 
-2100 DSLIT
+2100 
-2105 ILDDDVPLA
+2105 
-2114 PLPKTGDMSVD
+2114 
-2125 HYMLTVISMLLT
+2125 
-2137 GIYLALTKRKK
+2137 
-2148 E
+2148 

>member
-241 ETDEVIEDTKPEIV
+241 ETDEVIEDTEPEIV

-305 VDKQQEDTET
+305 VDKQQEDTEI
-315 SGTHDDS
+315 SEADDDS
-322 EKHSNDKDNETVG
+322 ENHSNDKDNETVG

-358 QTEAPADE
+358 QTEASADE
-366 TGEETTAVESSE
+366 TGEETAAVESSE

-773 PFFETYSVQKGDH
+773 PFFETYSVDH

-844 GGKLDLEKVLE
+844 GGKLDLEKFLE

-926 ITNVEVSDTLGNTK
+926 ITNVKVSDTLGNTK

-1093 GWTIED
+1093 G
-1099 KLDKNQKYLGNVEV
+1099 
-1113 IAYTGKNGT
+1113 
-1122 SLGKVDDIEPIISK
+1122 
-1136 NPQTWKYVIENPG
+1136 
-1149 KYYYDFKYF
+1149 
-1158 TTPNEATESNLSNE
+1158 
-1172 IKITWPGG
+1172 
-1180 GSGGIGGSTGVGFL
+1180 
-1194 YNTYTMT
+1194 
-1201 KKNLSSNMKSS
+1201 
-1212 NNINSGGV
+1212 
-1220 YEPVNNTAGNVG
+1220 
-1232 WGDEFGTIR
+1232 
-1241 WQSVLTPYADGQTK
+1241 
-1255 GATIPAGTVYKD
+1255 
-1267 SLSVIKWGNKNK
+1267 
-1279 EDAARANMH
+1279 
-1288 TFKDDGSFKASFVL
+1288 
-1302 KDGNG
+1302 
-1307 RAISPDDGTYTLSFD
+1307 
-1322 EKLGN
+1322 
-1327 RGFSV
+1327 
-1332 VFSKD
+1332 
-1337 VPGPVVIEYES
+1337 
-1348 FVDLEMLENVGV
+1348 
-1360 FDKDGTKDNLRFK
+1360 
-1373 NVGEMTINGTTWKSA
+1373 
-1388 TSQPYYIEDY
+1388 
-1398 ISKNWVKNDT
+1398 
-1408 KAGTITW
+1408 
-1415 NLNINKGYGNDAPQ
+1415 
-1429 NLGRFTVDVIEY
+1429 
-1441 IPEGLTL
+1441 
-1448 DHIKFQSMNYTLKP
+1448 
-1462 EKGDY
+1462 
-1467 DIDGNK
+1467 
-1473 VTIHLN
+1473 
-1479 TVARNFSGYK
+1479 
-1489 MSKHIN
+1489 
-1495 LNIITKV
+1495 
-1502 TDPSIKSFTNSA
+1502 
-1514 QMVID
+1514 
-1519 GNMLHKVSAT
+1519 
-1529 TGFDKSFLKKGMA
+1529 
-1542 YSRDTAP
+1542 
-1549 YAEYTIL
+1549 
-1556 VNQPGA
+1556 
-1562 DISNGTLTVIDTL
+1562 
-1575 GVPGKMAYV
+1575 
-1584 PDSFKVTNAENGTP
+1584 
-1598 IEEANIRVGKDS
+1598 
-1610 FGNDSFEISNL
+1610 
-1621 PNKTP
+1621 
-1626 IKIFYKV
+1626 
-1633 MITGAINETV
+1633 
-1643 DTKNTASLLYS
+1643 
-1654 REGIIT
+1654 
-1660 ETIER
+1660 
-1665 SVTIVKAA
+1665 
-1673 FTGGG
+1673 
-1678 KFSIKLYKVDQNK
+1678 
-1691 QPLTGAAFTLS
+1691 
-1702 KVSEVGSP
+1702 
-1710 DLEYVGEF
+1710 
-1718 TPVIDSGNPQA
+1718 
-1729 GAAVL
+1729 
-1734 ITGLEKGQ
+1734 
-1742 LYYLEETTVPEG
+1742 
-1754 YQKAEGEYF
+1754 
-1763 IIPDRENGI
+1763 
-1772 GVPDGAIAIENA
+1772 
-1784 GTPHVVE
+1784 
-1791 NIKNSGTL
+1791 
-1799 KLTKDVNGR
+1799 
-1808 ESGSD
+1808 
-1813 FETDFYFTVYGGDR
+1813 
-1827 YYDRDGSYADLRT
+1827 
-1840 VKLHYDSR
+1840 
-1848 IADNSLILSLPIGE
+1848 
-1862 YVVKEVADAEG
+1862 
-1873 TPING
+1873 
-1878 DNFYYNVQINGE
+1878 
-1890 DRNEAVIAIEKEQQ
+1890 
-1904 AECLVKNLYEAD
+1904 
-1916 GNPQFTAMKTMEG
+1916 
-1929 RPLEEGEFTF
+1929 
-1939 RIYEGDTLKAEAQNG
+1939 
-1954 LNGVILFPE
+1954 
-1963 INYKANDAGRHTY
+1963 
-1976 TIMEQKGTLTGVD
+1976 
-1989 YDDTVY
+1989 
-1995 TVTVEVTDNHD
+1995 
-2006 RTVSAEI
+2006 
-2013 VNIQRSD
+2013 
-2020 GAEAEVIQF
+2020 
-2029 NNVYHEN
+2029 
-2036 PETTPDPSPNPNPNP
+2036 
-2051 SPSPG
+2051 
-2056 GSTGGGGGTSNTGGG
+2056 
-2071 RYQPSDGGPG
+2071 
-2081 VTISITPEEVP
+2081 
-2092 MAQIPSQP
+2092 
-2100 DSLIT
+2100 
-2105 ILDDDVPLA
+2105 
-2114 PLPKTGDMSVD
+2114 
-2125 HYMLTVISMLLT
+2125 
-2137 GIYLALTKRKK
+2137 
-2148 E
+2148 